1 MHSSGG
7 NQLADGLNHP
17 RAGALRALEGYSF
30 NNIG

>member
-1 MHSSGG
+1 
-7 NQLADGLNHP
+7 LADGLNHP